1 MDASLVLKLENPK
14 NKANI
19 LSQLFFTWMI
29 KLCYKGTKKGLEVID
44 LYKTL
49 TCDQSE
55 MLTDDLEK
63 YWNEEVVKTKSKIN
77 TLPSLIR
84 AIVKTFFWKYMGF
97 GMLLFLQLIVLRS
110 FQPVVLAFFIN
121 SFSSDNPNTLNEMYI
136 FGSVLITQ
144 SLLIVISMHHIE
156 FGQASIGMRIRVAVS
171 SLIYRKVCTNFF
183 LGRDRKQTTIL
194 LQMLKL
200 NKKSLGETAAGQV
213 VNLLSND
220 VNRFDF
226 VIIALHYL
234 WIMPFQVVL
243 VTYLIWRQMGVSTLA
258 GVLSMVCLTLP
269 VQGKRQLFH

>member
-171 SLIYRKVCTNFF
+171 SLIYRK
-183 LGRDRKQTTIL
+183 
-194 LQMLKL
+194 MLKL